1 MYLWLLA
8 HISMT
13 GVMMITLAL
22 TELESAFALLAQ
34 ARDDHAL
41 LAYLVAG
48 LIIWIV
54 ATLEAWRQCG
64 IHDRETARQ
73 NS

>member
-1 MYLWLLA
+1 MYVWLLVQ
-8 HISMT
+8 ISVF
-13 GVMMITLAL
+13 GVMLITLAL

-34 ARDDHAL
+34 ARGDDTL

-64 IHDRETARQ
+64 IHDRELAQ